1 MIRPFFFCLLFPCLF
16 SPLKAQIS
24 AEDSIVQVVAYWR
37 LGESQH
43 YMLTTDKYRVEGTDT
58 ILRRKVFFDIDVVVT
73 DSTEH
78 SYTMEWRY
86 RTPDVAGMY
95 DRVMVEYMSL
105 YKGHKVVVKTD
116 EYGNF
121 LSVENWEEIRNN
133 LQQGIKNLLLTSQ
146 TPDHIMYTELGP
158 NISTRAAIENAFIKD
173 IRTFYAFFGEVLKLE
188 EYVVK
193 ETKIPNP
200 FGGSPFDGELEVE
213 LSDIDFTEQT
223 AIFRS
228 WQTADPDQVALAV
241 AEFLEAKAPD
251 LSDKPVTDP
260 GNVPLANIE
269 ERSAA
274 KIHCPS
280 GWILYSSFVREANLG
295 HLIDVVDITLEL
307 K

>member
-1 MIRPFFFCLLFPCLF
+1 MARLLLFLLHVLGAAHLF
-16 SPLKAQIS
+16 AQIS
-24 AEDSIVQVVAYWR
+24 PEDSIVQVVAYWR

-58 ILRRKVFFDIDVVVT
+58 ILRRKVYFDIDVVVT
-73 DSTEH
+73 DSSEH

-86 RTPDVAGMY
+86 RRPDLAGID
-95 DRVMVEYMSL
+95 DRVMVDYMEL
-105 YKGHKVVVKTD
+105 YKNHKVVVKTD

-121 LSVENWEEIRNN
+121 LSVENWEEIRDN

-146 TPDHIMYTELGP
+146 TPDHIMFTEIGP
-158 NISTRAAIENAFIKD
+158 NIGTRAAIENAFIKD
-173 IRTFYAFFGEVLKLE
+173 IRTFYAFFGEVLKLD
-188 EYVVK
+188 EYVVR
-193 ETKIPNP
+193 ESKIPNL
-200 FGGSPFDGELEVE
+200 FGGTAFDGELEVE
-213 LSDIDFTEQT
+213 LGEIDFAEQT

-241 AEFLEAKAPD
+241 AEFLEKKAPD
-251 LSDKPVTDP
+251 LNDKAVTDP
-260 GNVPLANIE
+260 GNVPLASIE

-295 HLIDVVDITLEL
+295 HLIDVVEITLEL